1 MNISRQRH
9 VYRTSNS
16 SINRTRSC
24 CHGARPTIST
34 SVCLSCS
41 VSSIIPRLVSS
52 VHLWHY
58 TISDDQPTRSTKQ
71 NDTHMKILTV
81 RSKSK
86 KRKATIIKKYNSLN
100 ISCNDQIQSIQ
111 VKFKAKVKVKVVGV
125 QIRLRSWDP
134 LPGPGQIQ
142 TRTKTRSWIWIPTRI
157 HGAFSATAEHLVD
170 LKLLLCELLN

>member
-16 SINRTRSC
+16 SINRARSC
-24 CHGARPTIST
+24 CYGARPTIST

-41 VSSIIPRLVSS
+41 ASSIIPRLVSS

-58 TISDDQPTRSTKQ
+58 TISDDQPTRS
-71 NDTHMKILTV
+71 
-81 RSKSK
+81 
-86 KRKATIIKKYNSLN
+86 TIIKKYNSLN